1 MYVIY
6 DDSGFLVAGYN
17 SAHMIIQRTTEIQKA
32 WKFNSP
38 EQARQWAKKYVGA
51 GFGLDSYK
59 IVKL

>member
-1 MYVIY
+1 MFVIY

-17 SAHMIIQRTTEIQKA
+17 SAHMIIQRTQETAKA
-32 WKFNSP
+32 RKFDSP
-38 EQARQWAKKYVGA
+38 EQARQWVKKYVGA

>member
-6 DDSGFLVAGYN
+6 DDSGLFVAGYN
-17 SAHMIIQRTTEIQKA
+17 SAHMVIQRTPETSKA
-32 WKFNSP
+32 RKFRSA
-38 EQARQWAKKYVGA
+38 EQAHQWAKKYVGA